1 VTSRRRDV
9 IVTSAMS
16 RARLTDRW
24 TTPLA
29 RHTAATASRLAAA
42 AAADGL
48 VTARKGV
55 TTR

>member
-1 VTSRRRDV
+1 
-9 IVTSAMS
+9 MS

-42 AAADGL
+42 AAAAADGL
-48 VTARKGV
+48 VPARKGV